1 MSKKDKKKGNDQFQS
16 MRDLQEEQKKI
27 EKKLRKVK
35 IPCSHSNS
43 KGKIKVDFIKGTLAK
58 CKICGT
64 RFDFEAIPFDEL
76 ERAQM
81 IMHNAVNQI
90 KAFSDDPEKE
100 SSVINTLGDF
110 DYNSFEI
117 VELYKRTLNAFGKNN
132 KNNKK
137 KHDDDFGA
145 YGITN
150 SISLNGGKKK
160 GGHRF

>member
-1 MSKKDKKKGNDQFQS
+1 MSKKDKKTSEFQS

-43 KGKIKVDFIKGTLAK
+43 NGKIKVDFINNSTLAK
-58 CKICGT
+58 CKKCGT
-64 RFDFEAIPFDEL
+64 KFDFKTIPFEEL
-76 ERAQM
+76 EHAQM
-81 IMHNAVNQI
+81 VMHNAVNQI

-100 SSVINTLGDF
+100 RSVIVTLGDF

-117 VELYKRTLNAFGKNN
+117 VELYKRTINAFGKNK

-145 YGITN
+145 YGIG
-150 SISLNGGKKK
+150 SAISLSGGKKK
-160 GGHRF
+160 GSRF